1 MFAHFESLNN
11 IDNKFS
17 SNNESSDQ
25 MAEPGYRMSLIQSIR
40 ESDFEESFVITA
52 AQLEQFEKL
61 FNNTKETI
69 EGKDFFNMA
78 KALDL
83 EDYNITQDE
92 LLNFLALADDEVNGN
107 YISQA
112 EYFNVIQRFADKL
125 PKFNIQPKKMS
136 KDSIYNSHL
145 SVQSASDRNGQMR
158 NIIEQ
163 IRTDMEE
170 IQTEDNQAYDLQQLI
185 NDFRINERWKEIG
198 DGDWGSFFEG
208 LENNLQ
214 VINDKMEY
222 NQEKLKQQERA
233 EL

>member
-92 LLNFLALADDEVNGN
+92 LLNFLTLADDEVNGN

>member
-107 YISQA
+107 
-112 EYFNVIQRFADKL
+112 
-125 PKFNIQPKKMS
+125 
-136 KDSIYNSHL
+136 
-145 SVQSASDRNGQMR
+145 
-158 NIIEQ
+158 
-163 IRTDMEE
+163 
-170 IQTEDNQAYDLQQLI
+170 
-185 NDFRINERWKEIG
+185 
-198 DGDWGSFFEG
+198 
-208 LENNLQ
+208 
-214 VINDKMEY
+214 
-222 NQEKLKQQERA
+222 
-233 EL
+233 